1 MNNTFTRFSSK
12 LTIIL
17 AVVFGI
23 HTAILSLIDKPV
35 FENKIVFSYV
45 INLVLAIAIFGFL
58 YKYRERFKSQI
69 GFLFLAGSF
78 VKFAVFFIIFY
89 PVYKG
94 DNDIS
99 SLEFAAFFVP
109 YAICLVLETSSLV
122 KWLNKMEF

>member
-1 MNNTFTRFSSK
+1 MNNTFTKFSIK
-12 LTIIL
+12 LTFIL
-17 AVVFGI
+17 IAVFGLHI
-23 HTAILSLIDKPV
+23 TVLSLMNKPLL
-35 FENKIVFSYV
+35 ENKIILSYV

-78 VKFAVFFIIFY
+78 VKFAIFFMVFY
-89 PVYKG
+89 PIYKA

-99 SLEFAAFFVP
+99 RLEFAAFFIP
-109 YAICLVLETSSLV
+109 YVICLILETSSLV

>member
-1 MNNTFTRFSSK
+1 MNNTFTRFSIK
-12 LTIIL
+12 LTILLI
-17 AVVFGI
+17 VVFGI
-23 HTAILSLIDKPV
+23 HIAVLSLIDKPL
-35 FENKIVFSYV
+35 FENKIVLSYI

-89 PVYKG
+89 PVYKA

-99 SLEFAAFFVP
+99 SLEFAAFFIP